1 MSIMVWNCIGALR
14 PNLQQ
19 SITNTVNTNSPDI
32 LIVTK
37 TRIEG
42 NLFRNSSLVK
52 IRITVEFQKSLYVK
66 GVKVLNDEY
75 FPLFIEV

>member
-1 MSIMVWNCIGALR
+1 MVWNCIGALR
-14 PNLQQ
+14 PNFQQ

-42 NLFRNSSLVK
+42 KF
-52 IRITVEFQKSLYVK
+52 IQK
-66 GVKVLNDEY
+66 
-75 FPLFIEV
+75 F